1 MPVCHIFSPRK
12 CPSTGDYIKFAS
24 PVNGNLLMGYIS
36 LVEKGIAGKK
46 KRRREQGEKKKSNY

>member
-1 MPVCHIFSPRK
+1 
-12 CPSTGDYIKFAS
+12 
-24 PVNGNLLMGYIS
+24 MGYIS